1 MLYKYRHDQAGV
13 LIRDPLRLP
22 KPFRSDATGPE
33 GQRARSEKTN
43 KRREV
48 KRTELEGEGH
58 NESIGINYTVRVWLP
73 RPPTVIRFA

>member
-1 MLYKYRHDQAGV
+1 M
-13 LIRDPLRLP
+13 
-22 KPFRSDATGPE
+22 
-33 GQRARSEKTN
+33 RSEKTN